1 MGTALFS
8 WDKTRDMKQ
17 NIQDCLVSLL
27 PFRSMLCV
35 GQWQYVFWRVSTFL
49 TSPRAFKIPFC
60 DCAYLFS
67 KLTGIEEEKKKK
79 KKSNLSRL
87 AGSYRERMVEIIP
100 VSYLH
105 PLITPLW
112 TSLQIATLKFL
123 LKTIMNNRTCN

>member
-1 MGTALFS
+1 MGTALFG

-17 NIQDCLVSLL
+17 NIQDCLVLLL

-49 TSPRAFKIPFC
+49 ISLRAFKIPFC

-67 KLTGIEEEKKKK
+67 KLTGIEGGGGGEG
-79 KKSNLSRL
+79 NLSRL

-105 PLITPLW
+105 PLITPLL
-112 TSLQIATLKFL
+112 TSLQIVTLKFL
-123 LKTIMNNRTCN
+123 LKTIMNNRICN